1 MPLKLEHKPDII
13 NDSKKLKLDGSP
25 SLRGK
30 KSTSVIPLNE
40 YSNKMI
46 PNDIF
51 YAC

>member
-1 MPLKLEHKPDII
+1 MSLKLEHMPDTI

-25 SLRGK
+25 SLGG

-51 YAC
+51 DAC